1 MNNAKSFKD
10 ELFDE
15 ARTDITDKSKEFVKS
30 LIYVIFD
37 YAEKKVK
44 DIPQVIE
51 QIRNNPKV
59 EQEISALWSEHL
71 FKEGLVPKGDNGL
84 PDDML
89 ISNFHQEGYLSG
101 LYIGYILAMMAL
113 VDNDISEDKIISV
126 RDYIRP
132 YLMRN
137 YYKNSDEF
145 IVQYKDEK
153 YCWIEE
159 K

>member
-1 MNNAKSFKD
+1 MDNEKSFKD

-15 ARTDITDKSKEFVKS
+15 ARKDITDRAKELVKS

-37 YAEKKVK
+37 YAERKVK

-59 EQEISALWSEHL
+59 EQEITALWSEHL
-71 FKEGLVPKGDNGL
+71 FKEGLVPKGYNGL
-84 PDDML
+84 SDDML

-113 VDNDISEDKIISV
+113 VDNDISKDKIISI

-132 YLMRN
+132 YLLRN

-145 IVQYKDEK
+145 VFQYKDDK